1 MADIHIPVGSQYIG
15 MTIDGTGLRE
25 LDVVVLTLRRKGAVI
40 SNPKG
45 SRILEADDTILCY
58 GKSEHMKG
66 LIPAKKK
73 KRRKMKK
80 LPKPIDPII

>member
-1 MADIHIPVGSQYIG
+1 MADIHLPEGSKFVGK
-15 MTIDGTGLRE
+15 TIQETGLRE
-25 LDVVVLTLRRKGAVI
+25 LDVVVLTLRRKGMVI

-45 SRILEADDTILCY
+45 SRVLEADDTLLCY

-73 KRRKMKK
+73 RRKMQK
-80 LPKPIDPII
+80 LPEPEAAQE